1 MIYPIRLKQ
10 LAKIGL
16 VFSVILL
23 WGCNESS
30 DDKIEATYSSLWDN
44 VFNSCAVGCHLPT
57 ATNGTEDGPD
67 LSTKTL
73 FYANTVNKT
82 IGTDYP
88 SWIRTGDCDSVNLIK
103 QPGST
108 NESLIAGSLIQS
120 VADSISANFQN
131 SNGQSCTNAF
141 GVHETLNVTLS
152 DQSTINALSAWIND
166 GAPEK

>member
-30 DDKIEATYSSLWDN
+30 DDERYSNLWDKE
-44 VFNSCAVGCHLPT
+44 FSSCGVSCHLPS
-57 ATNGTEDGPD
+57 ATDGTENGPD
-67 LSTKTL
+67 LSTKAL

-82 IGTDYP
+82 VATDYS
-88 SWIRTGDCDSVNLIK
+88 SWIRTGDCDSVKLID
-103 QPGST
+103 PGSA
-108 NESLIAGSLIQS
+108 NDSLVVGSLVLS
-120 VADSISANFQN
+120 VADAISSNFQN

-141 GVHETLNVTLS
+141 GVHETLSVTLS
-152 DQSTINALSAWIND
+152 DQQTIDDLIVWIND